1 MERLQCVYESL
12 ALKFRYYFELLER
25 FSGKRFQILHLVGG
39 GTKNRILC
47 QWVADSI
54 GRQVM
59 SGPTEA
65 TAIGNLLMQLKAD
78 GEIENIEEGRKIS
91 FSSSEVFK
99 YNSKDTD
106 RWDEV

>member
-1 MERLQCVYESL
+1 
-12 ALKFRYYFELLER
+12 
-25 FSGKRFQILHLVGG
+25 
-39 GTKNRILC
+39 
-47 QWVADSI
+47 
-54 GRQVM
+54 M